1 MEDTLLKAVE
11 TVQDV
16 DLKTVISTVVT
27 AILALIGF
35 FAGSRHGQKQAMKTI
50 NQTYALKPKNYD

>member
-1 MEDTLLKAVE
+1 MQDTLLKAVE

-16 DLKTVISTVVT
+16 DIKTVITTVVT

-35 FAGSRHGQKQAMKTI
+35 FAGSKHGQKQAMKTI
-50 NQTYALKPKNYD
+50 NQTDAIKPKNYN